1 MNIVKDDLIVKV
13 DELTGELEI
22 LREELNAVIQSRNK
36 LKVKVGELEDDLRK
50 AKEQMKQQNTESEE
64 NDDVPMAQRKR
75 FTRVEMARVLMER
88 NQYKE
93 RFMEL
98 QDAVRWTEMMRATKV
113 DQLDKKSKQSVWK
126 FFSNLFSTN
135 DRPVGGPP
143 PYRNSASSGEGR
155 NSQYPAIGAASTA
168 GGSQSLVLAS
178 KDFNEGHSSND
189 GTSERA
195 QARRR
200 EQYRQ
205 VRAHVQKEDGRLQ
218 AYGWS
223 LPGATGGKSSQ
234 SDGRGGKNGQQTGVP
249 VPVPVYCR
257 PLAEASPHMK
267 VWCASGVNLN
277 GGFTKDGG
285 CVVGASIFY
294 SRPQPTA
301 TITDVTTPT
310 NEIPSELESLDKQ
323 MTLAMDQVDQ
333 DQQLSSYV
341 WICTSTHSAS
351 TVTVIDAKNPA
362 EVLDSFPICQTHL
375 LCICTVIGALEM
387 DYHMSENSE
396 VTKAGET
403 LDKPGDA
410 GDADEVGKIEFI
422 RTQPQATISNSNS
435 NSEVVEDGNGD
446 IEKASE
452 ASPDVEDLNQI
463 DNPTSV
469 GPTMW
474 LGAQNGM
481 IYVHSSSA
489 RWRICL
495 HSVQLPDAV
504 LSIVHVAGRVVVAL
518 ANGQVAV
525 FRRQM
530 NGEWDM
536 NNYHLVTLGSPKQSV
551 RCLTIV
557 GDKVWAAHRNRI
569 HILDPISLNIVHTLE
584 AHPRKESQI
593 RQMAATG
600 MGVWVSI
607 RLDST
612 LRLYHSQTYEHLQD
626 VDIEPYVSKMLGTGK
641 LGFSFVRITSL
652 HVSCGRLWIGTGNGV
667 IISVPLVGDGSGKE
681 NLSFRFS
688 FCFDL
693 NFPFVIASSIPK
705 CCMAHSQLSF
715 HGHRDA
721 VKFFVSVPMNPPM
734 IATEFPLYNKPDM
747 LVMSGGEG
755 YIDFRL
761 GKFQLL

>member
-1 MNIVKDDLIVKV
+1 MHIFNDITYLNFRNALNIVKDDLIVKV

-22 LREELNAVIQSRNK
+22 LREELNAVIISRNK
-36 LKVKVGELEDDLRK
+36 LKSKVGELEDDLRK
-50 AKEQMKQQNTESEE
+50 AKDQIKQQNSEHE
-64 NDDVPMAQRKR
+64 DDGDVPMAQRKR

-113 DQLDKKSKQSVWK
+113 DQLDKKSKQSIWK
-126 FFSNLFSTN
+126 FFSNLFSSN
-135 DRPVGGPP
+135 DRPQREPP
-143 PYRNSASSGEGR
+143 PLFRTSSPSASGGEGR
-155 NSQYPAIGAASTA
+155 SQFPAIGAPSV
-168 GGSQSLVLAS
+168 SNSLVLAN
-178 KDFNEGHSSND
+178 NEGHGSND

-195 QARRR
+195 MARRR

-223 LPGATGGKSSQ
+223 LPGSTIKPGSAGSNSSGNSANQVPKS
-234 SDGRGGKNGQQTGVP
+234 NVP

-277 GGFTKDGG
+277 GGFTRDGG
-285 CVVGASIFY
+285 CVVGASVFY
-294 SRPQPTA
+294 SRPQTA
-301 TITDVTTPT
+301 TITEITTPT
-310 NEIPSELESLDKQ
+310 NEAPSELESLDKQ
-323 MTLAMDQVDQ
+323 MKLAMDQVNE
-333 DQQLSSYV
+333 DQQLSSFV

-375 LCICTVIGALEM
+375 LCICTVMGALEM
-387 DYHMSENSE
+387 DYHVLENSE
-396 VTKAGET
+396 VTKAGES
-403 LDKPGDA
+403 LEKPGDV
-410 GDADEVGKIEFI
+410 GDPDEVGKVEFVRI
-422 RTQPQATISNSNS
+422 PIQSNDPLKS
-435 NSEVVEDGNGD
+435 DDHDGD

-452 ASPDVEDLNQI
+452 ASPDVEDEENNQ
-463 DNPTSV
+463 DSDMNPTSV

-474 LGAQNGM
+474 MGAQNGM
-481 IYVHSSSA
+481 VYVHSSVG
-489 RWRICL
+489 RWRVCL
-495 HSVQLPDAV
+495 HGVQLPDAV

-518 ANGQVAV
+518 ANGQVAI

-530 NGEWDM
+530 NGEWDVAA
-536 NNYHLVTLGSPKQSV
+536 YHLITLGSPKQSV

-569 HILDPISLNIVHTLE
+569 HVIDPITLNIIHTLE
-584 AHPRKESQI
+584 AHPRKESQV

-600 MGVWVSI
+600 FGVWVSI

-612 LRLYHSQTYEHLQD
+612 LRLYHSHTYEHLQD

-667 IISVPLVGDGSGKE
+667 IISVPLVGDGSGK
-681 NLSFRFS
+681 LKYVFTTGTI
-688 FCFDL
+688 L
-693 NFPFVIASSIPK
+693 
-705 CCMAHSQLSF
+705 
-715 HGHRDA
+715 
-721 VKFFVSVPMNPPM
+721 KFLKF
-734 IATEFPLYNKPDM
+734 LY
-747 LVMSGGEG
+747 
-755 YIDFRL
+755 IC
-761 GKFQLL
+761 

>member
-1 MNIVKDDLIVKV
+1 MKDDLIVKV

-36 LKVKVGELEDDLRK
+36 LKVKVGDLEDDLRK
-50 AKEQMKQQNTESEE
+50 AKEQMKQNTESEE

-126 FFSNLFSTN
+126 FFSNLFSSN
-135 DRPVGGPP
+135 DRPQREPP
-143 PYRNSASSGEGR
+143 PLFSGSGEGR
-155 NSQYPAIGAASTA
+155 SQFQALGAPTS

-223 LPGATGGKSSQ
+223 LPGAAGKPTSSENRSGKSGHQ
-234 SDGRGGKNGQQTGVP
+234 AGVP

-277 GGFTKDGG
+277 GGYTRDGG

-294 SRPQPTA
+294 SRQVTA

-310 NEIPSELESLDKQ
+310 NEAPPSELESLDKQ

-387 DYHMSENSE
+387 DYHMLENSE

-403 LDKPGDA
+403 LEKPGDPE
-410 GDADEVGKIEFI
+410 DPDELGKVEYV
-422 RTQPQATISNSNS
+422 RSQPQNVSSAE
-435 NSEVVEDGNGD
+435 SEVLEDEKGV

-452 ASPDVEDLNQI
+452 ASPDVEEDPSTLESV
-463 DNPTSV
+463 TSV

-481 IYVHSSSA
+481 IYVHSSAA
-489 RWRICL
+489 RWRMCL
-495 HSVQLPDAV
+495 HAVQLPDAV

-525 FRRQM
+525 FRRQT
-530 NGEWDM
+530 NGEWDV
-536 NNYHLVTLGSPKQSV
+536 NSFHLITLGSPKQSV

-569 HILDPISLNIVHTLE
+569 HVLDPITLSVVHTLE

-600 MGVWVSI
+600 LGVWVSI

-612 LRLYHSQTYEHLQD
+612 LRLYHSHTYEHLQD

-667 IISVPLVGDGSGKE
+667 IISVPLIGDGNGELVVDLCRIS
-681 NLSFRFS
+681 LTFL
-688 FCFDL
+688 CF
-693 NFPFVIASSIPK
+693 
-705 CCMAHSQLSF
+705 
-715 HGHRDA
+715 
-721 VKFFVSVPMNPPM
+721 
-734 IATEFPLYNKPDM
+734 
-747 LVMSGGEG
+747 
-755 YIDFRL
+755 
-761 GKFQLL
+761 

>member
-36 LKVKVGELEDDLRK
+36 LKGKVVELEDELRK
-50 AKEQMKQQNTESEE
+50 AKEQMKQQTTEHE
-64 NDDVPMAQRKR
+64 DDGDVPMAQRKR

-126 FFSNLFSTN
+126 FFSNLFSSN
-135 DRPVGGPP
+135 DRPQREPP
-143 PYRNSASSGEGR
+143 PLYHRTSSPSASGGEGR
-155 NSQYPAIGAASTA
+155 YPAIGAGPSSS
-168 GGSQSLVLAS
+168 GGTSLVLAT
-178 KDFNEGHSSND
+178 KDLHENHSSND

-223 LPGATGGKSSQ
+223 LPGSSGGKSS
-234 SDGRGGKNGQQTGVP
+234 SGPSSLKSGQQQGVP

-257 PLAEASPHMK
+257 PLAEASPLMK

-277 GGFTKDGG
+277 GGYTKDGG
-285 CVVGASIFY
+285 CVVGASVFY
-294 SRPQPTA
+294 SRPAPA
-301 TITDVTTPT
+301 TITELTSPT
-310 NEIPSELESLDKQ
+310 AEGPTSELESLDKQ

-362 EVLDSFPICQTHL
+362 DVLDSFPICQTHL

-387 DYHMSENSE
+387 DYHMLENSE

-403 LDKPGDA
+403 LEKPGDA
-410 GDADEVGKIEFI
+410 GDPDEVGRVEFVRI
-422 RTQPQATISNSNS
+422 PPTDANQSQN
-435 NSEVVEDGNGD
+435 EQEDV
-446 IEKASE
+446 EKASE
-452 ASPDVEDLNQI
+452 ASPDAEQCEEDHQM
-463 DNPTSV
+463 DVPSSV

-481 IYVHSSSA
+481 IYVHSSVG
-489 RWRICL
+489 RWRVCL
-495 HSVQLPDAV
+495 HAVQLPDAV

-518 ANGQVAV
+518 ANGKLAI

-530 NGEWDM
+530 SGEWDIGS
-536 NNYHLVTLGSPKQSV
+536 YHLLTLGSPKQSV

-569 HILDPISLNIVHTLE
+569 HVVDPITLSIIHRLE

-600 MGVWVSI
+600 LGVWVSI

-667 IISVPLVGDGSGKE
+667 IISVPLAGDGNCK
-681 NLSFRFS
+681 
-688 FCFDL
+688 
-693 NFPFVIASSIPK
+693 
-705 CCMAHSQLSF
+705 
-715 HGHRDA
+715 
-721 VKFFVSVPMNPPM
+721 VP
-734 IATEFPLYNKPDM
+734 Y
-747 LVMSGGEG
+747 
-755 YIDFRL
+755 Y
-761 GKFQLL
+761 LLMQIS

>member
-1 MNIVKDDLIVKV
+1 MKV

-50 AKEQMKQQNTESEE
+50 AKEQMKQSTEHEE

-113 DQLDKKSKQSVWK
+113 DQMDKKSKQSVWK
-126 FFSNLFSTN
+126 FFSNLFSAN
-135 DRPVGGPP
+135 DRAQSGPP
-143 PYRNSASSGEGR
+143 PLYRSSASSGEGR
-155 NSQYPAIGAASTA
+155 SSQYPAIGAATS

-178 KDFNEGHSSND
+178 KDFNEGHNSND

-223 LPGATGGKSSQ
+223 LPGGAGKLTQ
-234 SDGRGGKNGQQTGVP
+234 PDNRGGKGGQQQGVP

-277 GGFTKDGG
+277 GGYTKDGG

-323 MTLAMDQVDQ
+323 MKMAMDQVDQ

-387 DYHMSENSE
+387 DYHMLENSE
-396 VTKAGET
+396 VTKAGES
-403 LDKPGDA
+403 LEKPGDP
-410 GDADEVGKIEFI
+410 GDADELGKVEFI
-422 RTQPQATISNSNS
+422 RATPPSTN
-435 NSEVVEDGNGD
+435 EVEAVEDGNGE

-452 ASPDVEDLNQI
+452 ASPDVEDPTQM

-481 IYVHSSSA
+481 IYVHSSAA
-489 RWRICL
+489 RWRVCL
-495 HSVQLPDAV
+495 HAVQLPDAV
-504 LSIVHVAGRVVVAL
+504 LSIVHVSGRVVVAL
-518 ANGQVAV
+518 ANGQVAI

-530 NGEWDM
+530 TGEWDV
-536 NNYHLVTLGSPKQSV
+536 NSYHLVTLGSPKQSV

-569 HILDPISLNIVHTLE
+569 HVIDPISLNIVHTLE

-600 MGVWVSI
+600 LGVWVSI

-612 LRLYHSQTYEHLQD
+612 LRLYHSHTYEHLQD

-667 IISVPLVGDGSGKE
+667 IISVPLVGDG
-681 NLSFRFS
+681 N
-688 FCFDL
+688 
-693 NFPFVIASSIPK
+693 
-705 CCMAHSQLSF
+705 
-715 HGHRDA
+715 
-721 VKFFVSVPMNPPM
+721 
-734 IATEFPLYNKPDM
+734 
-747 LVMSGGEG
+747 GEK
-755 YIDFRL
+755 I
-761 GKFQLL
+761 

>member
-50 AKEQMKQQNTESEE
+50 AKEQMKQTTEHEE

-135 DRPVGGPP
+135 DRPQREPP

-155 NSQYPAIGAASTA
+155 GSQYPAIGAATTTA
-168 GGSQSLVLAS
+168 SGSQSLVLAS

-223 LPGATGGKSSQ
+223 LPGGAGKPGQ
-234 SDGRGGKNGQQTGVP
+234 ADGRGGKSGQQQGVP

-277 GGFTKDGG
+277 GGYTKDGG

-310 NEIPSELESLDKQ
+310 NEAPSELESLDKQ
-323 MTLAMDQVDQ
+323 MTLAMDQVDH

-387 DYHMSENSE
+387 DYHMLENSE
-396 VTKAGET
+396 VTKAGESLET
-403 LDKPGDA
+403 PG
-410 GDADEVGKIEFI
+410 EVGDPDELGKVEFV
-422 RTQPQATISNSNS
+422 RVQPQNSSNISN
-435 NSEVVEDGNGD
+435 EGEAVEDGNGD

-452 ASPDVEDLNQI
+452 ASPDVEEDPTQM
-463 DNPTSV
+463 DAPTSV

-481 IYVHSSSA
+481 IYVHSSST
-489 RWRICL
+489 RWRVCL
-495 HSVQLPDAV
+495 HAVQLPDAV

-525 FRRQM
+525 FRRQT
-530 NGEWDM
+530 NGEWDV
-536 NNYHLVTLGSPKQSV
+536 NSYHLVTLGSPKQSV
-551 RCLTIV
+551 RCLTLV

-569 HILDPISLNIVHTLE
+569 HVLDPISLNIVHTLE

-600 MGVWVSI
+600 LGVWVSI

-612 LRLYHSQTYEHLQD
+612 LRLYHSHTYEHLQD

-667 IISVPLVGDGSGKE
+667 IISVPLVGDGNGE
-681 NLSFRFS
+681 CCLRLIFALVLNSFVF
-688 FCFDL
+688 FD
-693 NFPFVIASSIPK
+693 
-705 CCMAHSQLSF
+705 
-715 HGHRDA
+715 
-721 VKFFVSVPMNPPM
+721 
-734 IATEFPLYNKPDM
+734 
-747 LVMSGGEG
+747 
-755 YIDFRL
+755 
-761 GKFQLL
+761 

>member
-1 MNIVKDDLIVKV
+1 MIVKV

-36 LKVKVGELEDDLRK
+36 LKSKVGELEDDLRK
-50 AKEQMKQQNTESEE
+50 AKEQMKQSTEHEE

-135 DRPVGGPP
+135 DRPQREPP
-143 PYRNSASSGEGR
+143 PMFRNSASSGEGR
-155 NSQYPAIGAASTA
+155 GSQFPAIGAGQTSS
-168 GGSQSLVLAS
+168 GSQSLVLAS
-178 KDFNEGHSSND
+178 KDFNEGHNSND

-223 LPGATGGKSSQ
+223 LPGGAGKSSQ
-234 SDGRGGKNGQQTGVP
+234 PSGQQGVR

-277 GGFTKDGG
+277 GGYTKDGG

-310 NEIPSELESLDKQ
+310 NDAPSELESLDKQ

-387 DYHMSENSE
+387 DYHMLENSE
-396 VTKAGET
+396 VTKARET
-403 LDKPGDA
+403 LEKPGDP
-410 GDADEVGKIEFI
+410 GDADELGKVEFI
-422 RTQPQATISNSNS
+422 RIPQHSNTEVEVLEET
-435 NSEVVEDGNGD
+435 NSE

-452 ASPDVEDLNQI
+452 ASPDVEEETNQL

-481 IYVHSSSA
+481 IYVHSSA
-489 RWRICL
+489 TRWRFCL

-530 NGEWDM
+530 TGEWDV
-536 NNYHLVTLGSPKQSV
+536 NSFYLITLGSPKQSV

-557 GDKVWAAHRNRI
+557 GDKVWAAHRNKI
-569 HILDPISLNIVHTLE
+569 HVLDPISLSIVHSLE

-600 MGVWVSI
+600 LGVWVSI

-612 LRLYHSQTYEHLQD
+612 LRLFHSHTYEHLQD

-652 HVSCGRLWIGTGNGV
+652 HVSCGRLWIG
-667 IISVPLVGDGSGKE
+667 
-681 NLSFRFS
+681 
-688 FCFDL
+688 
-693 NFPFVIASSIPK
+693 
-705 CCMAHSQLSF
+705 M
-715 HGHRDA
+715 
-721 VKFFVSVPMNPPM
+721 
-734 IATEFPLYNKPDM
+734 
-747 LVMSGGEG
+747 
-755 YIDFRL
+755 
-761 GKFQLL
+761 

>member
-1 MNIVKDDLIVKV
+1 MFTSRLLQTFIDFCRNALNIVKDDLIVKV

-50 AKEQMKQQNTESEE
+50 AKEQMKQQTSEQE
-64 NDDVPMAQRKR
+64 DDGDVPMAQRKR

-113 DQLDKKSKQSVWK
+113 DHLDKKSKQSVWK
-126 FFSNLFSTN
+126 FFSNLFSSN
-135 DRPVGGPP
+135 DRAQREPP
-143 PYRNSASSGEGR
+143 PMFRNSAPGGEGR
-155 NSQYPAIGAASTA
+155 ISQFPAISGPAS
-168 GGSQSLVLAS
+168 GGQSLVLAT
-178 KDFNEGHSSND
+178 KDFNESHSSND

-223 LPGATGGKSSQ
+223 LPGASGKPASSGKSAQ
-234 SDGRGGKNGQQTGVP
+234 GVP

-277 GGFTKDGG
+277 GGYTKDGG
-285 CVVGASIFY
+285 CVVGASVFY

-301 TITDVTTPT
+301 TITEITTPT
-310 NEIPSELESLDKQ
+310 NEAPSELESLDKQ
-323 MTLAMDQVDQ
+323 MKLAMDQVDQ
-333 DQQLSSYV
+333 DQQLSSFV

-387 DYHMSENSE
+387 DYHMLENSE

-403 LDKPGDA
+403 LEKPGEP
-410 GDADEVGKIEFI
+410 GESDELGKVEFV
-422 RTQPQATISNSNS
+422 RVPA
-435 NSEVVEDGNGD
+435 VVEAQSDGE
-446 IEKASE
+446 IEKADE
-452 ASPDVEDLNQI
+452 ASPDAEDQM

-481 IYVHSSSA
+481 IYVHSSVG
-489 RWRICL
+489 RWRVCL
-495 HSVQLPDAV
+495 HAVQLPDAV

-518 ANGQVAV
+518 ANGQVAI

-530 NGEWDM
+530 NGEWDV
-536 NNYHLVTLGSPKQSV
+536 NSYHLLTLGSPKHSV

-569 HILDPISLNIVHTLE
+569 HVLDPITLNIAHSLE

-600 MGVWVSI
+600 LGVWVSI

-667 IISVPLVGDGSGKE
+667 IISVPLAGDG
-681 NLSFRFS
+681 N
-688 FCFDL
+688 
-693 NFPFVIASSIPK
+693 
-705 CCMAHSQLSF
+705 
-715 HGHRDA
+715 
-721 VKFFVSVPMNPPM
+721 
-734 IATEFPLYNKPDM
+734 
-747 LVMSGGEG
+747 GELG
-755 YIDFRL
+755 PWYIDE
-761 GKFQLL
+761 